1 MSTENRVIDLVV
13 DENVP
18 YGLLMQFMDVDD
30 SVYPSTSKPVDL
42 TDFSLRGSIKSSLED
57 GAETVASFTTAIV
70 DAAQGVASIS
80 LPVSAV
86 TTIASK
92 ASKERDRYNP
102 RQRLA
107 GYYDVI
113 ITRTAVGSAASSF
126 RIMEGKVYIS
136 DGVTQ

>member
-1 MSTENRVIDLVV
+1 
-13 DENVP
+13 
-18 YGLLMQFMDVDD
+18 
-30 SVYPSTSKPVDL
+30 
-42 TDFSLRGSIKSSLED
+42 SIKSSLED

-136 DGVTQ
+136 DG

>member
-18 YGLLMQFMDVDD
+18 YGLMMQFLDVDD
-30 SVYPSTSKPVDL
+30 STYPPTSKPVDL
-42 TDFSLRGSIKSSLED
+42 TGFSLRGTIKSNLEE
-57 GAETVASFTTAIV
+57 GAETLASFTTSIV